1 MELPNR
7 NIEWPPA
14 PFDKSQ
20 TDMKIWS
27 SWYEGDT
34 GTLAAHYQK
43 TSSSGG
49 IAGIARRLWWGRPDP
64 AGQNRTRLHI
74 PLAADVARTSA
85 DLLFSEM
92 PTFLVGEGSEK
103 KTDTKAQEIMAKIL
117 DDTGAASELLE
128 AAELGSAL
136 GGTYMRLSWDKEM
149 SDYVQLDTV
158 DADGAIPEFRR
169 GRLISVIFWQIVS
182 GGSNKE
188 TYRFLERHVPG
199 AVEYALYKGTSAN
212 IGIRV
217 PLQDHPVSAW
227 AAELVDAEGRQITGI
242 KGLTAGYAPNVRPN
256 RAYRNTPQLAHLGRS
271 DFDQL
276 VPLFDAADEAYSS
289 MMRDLR
295 LGKARAFIDD
305 SMLKSNGPGQGA
317 SFDEDQELYARTN
330 GIGSLK
336 EGKPIQM
343 EQPEIRHAEH
353 RAIIED
359 IISQTLRTAGYS
371 AASFGDDPMIG
382 NMTAT
387 EVNTR
392 REMSERT
399 RNKKIQYWKR
409 MLQPLATT
417 ALEAQKLVFGNDGLN
432 VDDVSVRFPTQTNI
446 NPQVMSATIAALSG
460 AEAIST
466 ERKVRML
473 NPNWDSDD
481 INREVDLIHKEYGR
495 ETVSD
500 PTAFKG

>member
-1 MELPNR
+1 M
-7 NIEWPPA
+7 
-14 PFDKSQ
+14 S
-20 TDMKIWS
+20 TWS
-27 SWYEGDT
+27 AWYEGNT
-34 GTLAAHYQK
+34 VGLAAKYQGGNG
-43 TSSSGG
+43 SGG
-49 IAGIARRLWWGRPDP
+49 LVGVAKRLFWGRPDP
-64 AGQNRTRLHI
+64 TAENRTKLHI
-74 PLAADVARTSA
+74 PVAADIARTSA

-92 PTFLVGEGSEK
+92 PVFLVGEGSEDAK
-103 KTDTKAQEIMAKIL
+103 GGKAQEIMAKIL

-136 GGTYMRLSWDKEM
+136 GGTYMRLTWDQEM
-149 SDYVQLDTV
+149 SDFVQMDAV
-158 DADGAIPEFRR
+158 DADGAIPTFRR
-169 GRLISVIFWQIVS
+169 GQLQSVIFWQVLD
-182 GGSNKE
+182 GGDKKNV
-188 TYRFLERHVPG
+188 YRFLERHARG
-199 AVEYALYKGTSAN
+199 TIEYALYKGTRSH
-212 IGIRV
+212 IGMRL
-217 PLQDHPVSAW
+217 PLQDHEASEW
-227 AAELVDAEGRQITGI
+227 AAPLVNADGIQETGV
-242 KGLTAGYAPNVRPN
+242 KGMTAGYTPNVFPN
-256 RAYRNTPQLAHLGRS
+256 RGYRKTPQLAHLGRS

-276 VPLFDAADEAYSS
+276 IPLFDAADEAYSS

-295 LGKARAFIDD
+295 LGKARAFIDE
-305 SMLKSNGPGQGA
+305 SLLKSNGPGQG
-317 SFDEDQELYARTN
+317 SNFDEDQELYAKVT
-330 GIGSLK
+330 GLGSLK
-336 EGKPIQM
+336 DSGNILVN
-343 EQPEIRHAEH
+343 QPAIRHAEH

-359 IISQTLRTAGYS
+359 IISQILRTAGYS

-417 ALEAQKLVFGNDGLN
+417 ALELQSALFRNDGMQ
-432 VDDVSVRFPTQTNI
+432 VDDVSVRFPTQTNV

-473 NPNWDSDD
+473 NPNWNSDD
-481 INREVDLIHKEYGR
+481 INREVTLIQKEYGR
-495 ETVSD
+495 EPVPD